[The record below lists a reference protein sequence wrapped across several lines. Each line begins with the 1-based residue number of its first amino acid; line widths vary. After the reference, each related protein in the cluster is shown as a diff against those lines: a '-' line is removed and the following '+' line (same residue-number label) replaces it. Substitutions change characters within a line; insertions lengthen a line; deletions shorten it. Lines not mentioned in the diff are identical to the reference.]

1 MSRKFQVKAVPSSW
15 IEKQARRLDC
25 GPYMSGAMEAREL
38 LGKLRAR
45 KDHLQD
51 LTEGG
56 IAGIINAGRITRL
69 WVDAPEHGYKFLS
82 STDINQTDL
91 RTVPYIAKS
100 VGNQNRQLLIK
111 DEWTL
116 ITRSGSIG
124 KMAYARKDM
133 NGMACTEDVLRV
145 IPDSS
150 LIPPGYVYAYLC
162 TKFGVPLVISGTY
175 GSIITHLEPH
185 HIADL
190 PVPRLGDIENSVHE
204 LIQKSA
210 DLRTEANAELNAASA
225 RYLKAAGVED
235 ITPEYWH
242 TNSGRIGF
250 ASSVSKTSLRAIN
263 YLPVNKH
270 LEDFVKERSFS
281 WKPLSAVTEQG
292 TLRSGPRF
300 KRIDAEPEFGVE
312 LIGQGEC
319 FNLRP
324 DGRWIAKKYLPDD
337 QLLFPPDGAIMI
349 AAQGCAGE
357 HDLFSRAQFIT
368 GKRLN
373 YAYSQH
379 FLRVIADE
387 NEIPRGALFAYLNS
401 QIAYRIRKGY
411 QIGSMQQ
418 DFHPDMIRQMPVPII
433 DRAEAE
439 NIDADV
445 RAAYQKFDDAI
456 DAEDEAIAL
465 VEHAIEEGGR

>member
-1 MSRKFQVKAVPSSW
+1 MSRKFQCKVVPSSW

-38 LGKLRAR
+38 LGKLHAR

-56 IAGIINAGRITRL
+56 ISGIINAGRITRL
-69 WVDAPEHGYKFLS
+69 WVDTPEHGYKFLS
-82 STDINQTDL
+82 STDINQADL

-100 VGNQNRQLLIK
+100 VGNQNRQLLIE
-111 DEWTL
+111 DGYTL

-124 KMAYARKDM
+124 KMAYSREDM
-133 NGMACTEDVLRV
+133 KGMACTEDVLRV
-145 IPDSS
+145 IPDKN
-150 LIPPGYVYAYLC
+150 IVPPGYVYAYLC

-190 PVPRLGDIENSVHE
+190 PVPRLDDIEIAVHE
-204 LIQKSA
+204 LVQKAA
-210 DLRTEANAELNAASA
+210 DLRTAANIELENASK
-225 RYLKAAGVED
+225 RYLAAACIED

-242 TNSGRIGF
+242 SNSGRIGF
-250 ASSVSKTSLRAIN
+250 SASLSKSSLRAMN
-263 YLPVNKH
+263 YLPINQE
-270 LEDFVKERSFS
+270 LENRIRTHAPSYKI
-281 WKPLSAVTEQG
+281 LSEVTEPG
-292 TLRSGPRF
+292 TLRRGNIF
-300 KRIDAEPEFGVE
+300 KRIDADPEFGVE
-312 LIGQGEC
+312 LIGQQEG
-319 FNLRP
+319 FTLRP
-324 DGRWIAKKYLPDD
+324 SGRWISKRYLPQDR
-337 QLLFPPDGAIMI
+337 LLFPPDGSIMI
-349 AAQGCAGE
+349 ASQGCAGE
-357 HDLFSRAQFIT
+357 NDLFGRALFVT

-373 YAYSQH
+373 YAFSEH
-379 FLRVIADE
+379 FLRVIANE

-418 DFHPDMIRQMPVPII
+418 DFHPDMIKQMPVPII
-433 DRAEAE
+433 NRAEAGK
-439 NIDADV
+439 IDTDV

-465 VEHAIEEGGR
+465 VEHTIEEAGR